1 MKCSMANKALSE
13 GVSCYKEMW
22 GQERFY
28 PVNRNEDRFAVVVTR
43 SLNNFTLGVSS
54 SINCVRSLGIL
65 KRPSSTSAPSAEKL
79 ARL

>member
-28 PVNRNEDRFAVVVTR
+28 PVNRNEDRFAVVVT
-43 SLNNFTLGVSS
+43 SHDDIVGYV
-54 SINCVRSLGIL
+54 
-65 KRPSSTSAPSAEKL
+65 P
-79 ARL
+79 